1 MSQTEPLDLMG
12 HFVRGWVRGDWGS
25 MLQEDGV
32 TPDGKAE
39 KQAEDQ
45 SRLRGQA
52 DMAARAI
59 LGTRPDPGVLAHQRP
74 SQVGL
79 GTSPAPSAQHRPTG
93 VCLNVGRSSIHRPS
107 LCHPD
112 PAQHLRRGRQSGVL
126 QALQAGPTVL
136 WLLGLRPPTRPSLT
150 AFEQA
155 QGMVLPNPGRQHR
168 RASAP
173 SAGAD
178 THPGNAGPQF

>member
-1 MSQTEPLDLMG
+1 M
-12 HFVRGWVRGDWGS
+12 
-25 MLQEDGV
+25 

-59 LGTRPDPGVLAHQRP
+59 LGTRPDPGGLAHQRP

-178 THPGNAGPQF
+178 TCPGNAGPQF